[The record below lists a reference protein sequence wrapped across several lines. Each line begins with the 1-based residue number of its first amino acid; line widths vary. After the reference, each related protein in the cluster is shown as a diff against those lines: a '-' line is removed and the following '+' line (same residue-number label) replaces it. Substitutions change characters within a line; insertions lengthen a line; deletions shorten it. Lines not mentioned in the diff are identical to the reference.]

1 METRRKIAGNFK
13 KFKELR
19 PQAFIFAK
27 MQKEKP
33 NIRTF
38 SEAELKSWLADQGEK
53 AFRGR
58 QIREWLWK
66 KHATAFDEMTS
77 LSKELRNKLKAH
89 FRLPALQVSHLQK
102 SRDKTIK
109 VGFRLE
115 DDLLVEGVLIPSGGR
130 YTACISSQV
139 GCALGCRFC
148 ATARLGWNRN
158 LVFDEIFDQ
167 VALLEKVCREN
178 YQDKLDNIVLMGM
191 GEPLQNYENVRK
203 AIELLTGEGGPGYS
217 PSRITLSTVG
227 IIKGI
232 KRMADEQVKYN
243 LAVSL
248 HAATDEKRSEIIPVN
263 RQNNLE
269 ALGRSLKYFHEKTGT
284 RITLEYL
291 LMDNF
296 NDNPEDAAKLAVFCR
311 QFPCKINLI
320 PYNPVEGVPY
330 KTSEEL
336 KTLRFK
342 TLLEKRN
349 LVVNIRQSRG
359 TDIDAACGQ
368 LANTLKKP
376 GLRGKSGRPGTKT
389 T

>member
-1 METRRKIAGNFK
+1 
-13 KFKELR
+13 
-19 PQAFIFAK
+19 

-33 NIRTF
+33 NIRTID
-38 SEAELKSWLADQGEK
+38 EAGLKDWLKVQGEK
-53 AFRGR
+53 PFRAK

-66 KHATAFDEMTS
+66 KHATTFDEMTS
-77 LSKELRNKLKAH
+77 LSIDLRTRMKEH
-89 FRLPALQVSHLQK
+89 FRLPALQVSQLQK
-102 SRDKTIK
+102 SRDNTIK

-115 DDLLVEGVLIPSGGR
+115 DNLLVEGVLIPSAGR

-148 ATARLGWNRN
+148 ATARLGLNRN
-158 LVFDEIFDQ
+158 LHFDEIFDQ
-167 VALLEKVCREN
+167 VALLEKICREH
-178 YQDKLDNIVLMGM
+178 YQQEKLDNIVLMGM
-191 GEPLQNYENVRK
+191 GEPLQNYENVIK
-203 AIELLTGEGGPGYS
+203 AIELFTGKEGPGYS

-232 KRMADEQVKYN
+232 ERLADDKVKFN
-243 LAVSL
+243 LAISL

-263 RQNNLE
+263 RKNNLE
-269 ALGRSLKYFHEKTGT
+269 ALGRSLRYFHDKTGT
-284 RITLEYL
+284 RITLEYV
-291 LMDNF
+291 LMDGF
-296 NDNPEDAAKLAVFCR
+296 NDHPEDAAKLALFCK

-320 PYNPVEGVPY
+320 PYNPVEGAPY
-330 KTSEEL
+330 KTSDEIR
-336 KTLRFK
+336 TLRFK

-359 TDIDAACGQ
+359 ADIEAACGQ
-368 LANTLKKP
+368 LASTHKKP